1 MNSKELKKCPF
12 CGGEAEVQEFPD
24 TFDSCGWSTT
34 VICKNCGAEVMGDE
48 DKAIERWNRRATPN
62 ELREREQEIRIGILF
77 RLARFIQRKVKLW
90 VGCDVD
96 EDITTIGL
104 SLRVG
109 DGYIH
114 RLEQVNRREQTWRI
128 NKEIPALKFSGK
140 EFLEAL
146 MDKSRKE

>member
-1 MNSKELKKCPF
+1 MNEQIKKCPF
-12 CGGEAEVQEFPD
+12 CGADVEVREDFSWDKTYYICQ
-24 TFDSCGWSTT
+24 
-34 VICKNCGAEVMGDE
+34 CKNCKALGSFKQTREF
-48 DKAIERWNRRATPN
+48 AIEAWNERATPN

-77 RLARFIQRKVKLW
+77 RLARYIQRKVKLW

-114 RLEQVNRREQTWRI
+114 RLEQVNRREQMWRI